1 MGNLSYRS
9 ELEKSEPCAVTAAGG
24 PTAVCPDKGWQTTV
38 RVVMQSFDRLM
49 TESGR
54 LQTLRHRLKRV
65 GCTRKRTGLG
75 ERQKICARR
84 TGSSAA
90 GAAPQTA
97 NPNAAGQRPHPGQE
111 GAAVSARP

>member
-38 RVVMQSFDRLM
+38 RVVMRSFDRLM

-84 TGSSAA
+84 TQS
-90 GAAPQTA
+90 
-97 NPNAAGQRPHPGQE
+97 NAAGDAAEIHSSTAPHHTNDHE
-111 GAAVSARP
+111 HAHAR